1 MRRVGA
7 VSREGAMRDG
17 CPPWP
22 PEFGEAYRRAG
33 YWRGQTLGDLLHAW
47 ADAYGDSPA
56 VVSGGERVSYR
67 SLAERADRLA
77 VHLRRLG
84 IKRGDRIVVQLPNIP
99 EFLYL
104 CFALFRL
111 GALPVLA
118 LPAHREHEIAHL
130 VEFSGAVAY
139 AIPATFRGFDY
150 VPLARTIQARVPA
163 LRHVLL
169 VGERPERDVID
180 LRALLAAPAGGGD
193 AAESLSRLRP
203 DPSDVALFLLSGGTT
218 GLPKLI
224 PRTHDDYAYNFRAS
238 AELCRYSRTTR
249 YLVSLPIGHNFPLG
263 CPGALGTL
271 HNGGTVVLTMSADP
285 DVAFP
290 VIERERVTATG
301 LVPALAIRWLDS
313 PERERYDLTS
323 LELVTVGGAR
333 INPETARRIRPVL
346 GCRLQQVYGTAEGL
360 LNYTRLDDPEEVIFE
375 TQGRPLSPGDEVRI
389 VDDEGRPVPRGQ
401 SGQLLAR
408 GPYTIRGY
416 YRAEE
421 QNRQAFTADGF
432 YRMGDVVRLHPS
444 GNFVVE
450 GRVKDLINRG
460 GEKISAEEVENLI
473 LGHPN
478 VTNAAVVAMPD
489 PVLGERIC
497 AYVIPRAGAPVTVEE
512 LRAFLGGKGIA
523 KFKLPE
529 RLEVVDSFPL
539 TSVGKINKMALR
551 EDIARKLRAEA

>member
-1 MRRVGA
+1 MLK
-7 VSREGAMRDG
+7 G
-17 CPPWP
+17 CTPWP
-22 PEFGEAYRRAG
+22 TEFAETYRRAG

-47 ADAYGDSPA
+47 AQAYGDSPA
-56 VVSGGERVSYR
+56 VISGDERVSYR
-67 SLAERADRLA
+67 SLDERADRLA
-77 VHLRRLG
+77 SHLRRLG
-84 IKRGDRIVVQLPNIP
+84 IGPGDRVVVQLPNIP

-118 LPAHREHEIAHL
+118 LPAHREHEITHL
-130 VEFSGAVAY
+130 VEFSAAIAY
-139 AIPATFRGFDY
+139 AVPSAFRGFDY
-150 VPLARTIQARVPA
+150 RQLAERVQARVPT
-163 LRHVLL
+163 LKHVLV
-169 VGERPERDVID
+169 VGPGSERGVIN
-180 LRALLAAPAGGGD
+180 LRALLADPAGAGD
-193 AAESLSRLRP
+193 AAGFPDRSRP

-238 AELCRYSRTTR
+238 AELCGFSSKTR
-249 YLVSLPIGHNFPLG
+249 YLAALPIGHNFPLG
-263 CPGALGTL
+263 CPGVLGTL
-271 HNGGTVVLTMSADP
+271 HNGGTAVLSESPDP
-285 DVAFP
+285 DVALP

-301 LVPALAIRWLDS
+301 LVPAVVIRWLDS

-323 LELVTVGGAR
+323 LRLLTVGGAR
-333 INPETARRIRPVL
+333 LNPETARRIRPVL
-346 GCRLQQVYGTAEGL
+346 GCQVQQVYGTAEGL
-360 LNYTRLDDPEEVIFE
+360 LNYTRLDDPDEAVIE
-375 TQGRPLSPGDEVRI
+375 TQGRPLSPHDEVRI
-389 VDDEGRPVPRGQ
+389 VDFEDRPVSPGQ
-401 SGQLLAR
+401 PGQLLTR

-460 GEKISAEEVENLI
+460 GEKISPEEVENLI
-473 LGHPN
+473 LGHPSVFN
-478 VTNAAVVAMPD
+478 VTVVAMPD

-497 AYVIPRAGAPVTVEE
+497 AYVIPRPGKQVTLEE
-512 LRAFLGGKGIA
+512 LRAFVEAKGVA
-523 KFKLPE
+523 RFKLPE

-551 EDIARKLRAEA
+551 EDIARKLRTGGVTV